1 MPATIRKSSSQAFL
15 DYVSPFEWGAP
26 LEYLSARATPGL
38 EIVRDQGYWRT
49 VRIDDRVGIVG
60 VSHDAERGRLRVW
73 HTASL
78 AHPTVRAQLLL
89 SLRRLFDLDTDLRPI
104 VECLSRDARL
114 APLVRQRPGL
124 RVPGTTSGF
133 DLAVRAILGQ
143 QVSVRGATT
152 LAGRLAAAVGEPL
165 PPTLD
170 LPPRARMLG
179 LSHTSPTP
187 ARLADAGVERIARIG
202 LPRARAA
209 TLVHL
214 SRAVAE
220 GAIDLSPGPGA
231 ESVIERMLELPGI
244 GPWTAQY
251 VALRAL
257 RLPDAFPES
266 DLGLRRAMGGMSAT
280 ELRRAAERWRPWRGY
295 GAIHLW
301 VSSGISGTES
311 YSWPG
316 DAR

>member
-15 DYVSPFEWGAP
+15 DYVTPFEWRAP

-38 EIVRDQGYWRT
+38 EVVRDQVYWRT
-49 VRIDDRVGIVG
+49 VRVDDRVGIVG

-78 AHPTVRAQLLL
+78 APPPVRTQLLL
-89 SLRRLFDLDTDLRPI
+89 SLRRLFDVDTDPRPI
-104 VECLSRDARL
+104 VECLSRDPRL
-114 APLVRQRPGL
+114 VPLVRQRPGL
-124 RVPGTTSGF
+124 RVPGATSGF

-165 PPTLD
+165 PAALD

-179 LSHTSPTP
+179 LSHVSPSP

-231 ESVIERMLELPGI
+231 ESVTERLLDLPGI

-251 VALRAL
+251 IALRAL

-295 GAIHLW
+295 AAIHLW
-301 VSSGISGTES
+301 VSSGISGME
-311 YSWPG
+311 
-316 DAR
+316 R

>member
-1 MPATIRKSSSQAFL
+1 MPATIRKPPSQSFL
-15 DYVSPFEWGAP
+15 DYVTPFEWRAS

-38 EIVRDQGYWRT
+38 EVVEDQAYWRT
-49 VRIDDRVGIVG
+49 VRVADRVGVVG
-60 VSHDAERGRLRVW
+60 VFHDAERSRLRVW
-73 HTASL
+73 HTTSL
-78 AHPTVRAQLLL
+78 SPVRDQLLL
-89 SLRRLFDLDTDLRPI
+89 SLRRLFDLDTDPRPI

-124 RVPGTTSGF
+124 RVPGATSGF

-152 LAGRLAAAVGEPL
+152 LAGRLVAAVGEPL
-165 PPTLD
+165 PPTLG
-170 LPPRARMLG
+170 LPPRARMLP
-179 LSHTSPTP
+179 LSHISPTP

-220 GAIDLSPGPGA
+220 GAIDLAPGPGA
-231 ESVIERMLELPGI
+231 ESVTERMLDLPGI

-251 VALRAL
+251 IALRAL

-266 DLGLRRAMGGMSAT
+266 DLGLRRAMGGVSAT

-295 GAIHLW
+295 AAIHLW
-301 VSSGISGTES
+301 SSLSSRTSRET
-311 YSWPG
+311 
-316 DAR
+316 D

>member
-1 MPATIRKSSSQAFL
+1 MPATIRKPSSRAFL
-15 DYVSPFEWGAP
+15 DYVSPFEWQAL
-26 LEYLSARATPGL
+26 LEYLSPRATPGL
-38 EIVRDQGYWRT
+38 EIVRDQSYWRT
-49 VRIDDRVGIVG
+49 VRIDDRVGVVG

-78 AHPTVRAQLLL
+78 APVRARLLL
-89 SLRRLFDLDTDLRPI
+89 SLRRLFDLDTDPRPI
-104 VECLSRDARL
+104 GACLSRDARL

-124 RVPGTTSGF
+124 RVPGATSGF

-152 LAGRLAAAVGEPL
+152 LAGRLAATVGEPL
-165 PPTLD
+165 PATPD
-170 LPPRARMLG
+170 LPPRARMLR
-179 LSHTSPTP
+179 LSHVSPTP

-220 GAIDLSPGPGA
+220 GAIDLAPGPGA
-231 ESVIERMLELPGI
+231 ESVTERMLDLPGI
-244 GPWTAQY
+244 GPWTVQY

-266 DLGLRRAMGGMSAT
+266 DLGLRRAMGGVSAK

-295 GAIHLW
+295 AAIHLW
-301 VSSGISGTES
+301 VSSGIPAME
-311 YSWPG
+311 
-316 DAR
+316 R